1 MWYHTLQ
8 VLLVVAAIVIALGVR
23 YALIDRQADLPRF
36 HRIYL
41 LQTIPAKTLRHY
53 TVRGTWLAVLFV
65 AVGTLAL
72 CENAAPPSFYPYGR
86 FSVAQTKAQA
96 ITAPTATLV
105 HHEAYGRF
113 GVVMSEPQTH

>member
-8 VLLVVAAIVIALGVR
+8 VLLVVAAIVISLCVR
-23 YALIDRQADLPRF
+23 YALIDHQADLPRL

-53 TVRGTWLAVLFV
+53 TVRGTWLAVLLV
-65 AVGTLAL
+65 TVGTLAS
-72 CENAAPPSFYPYGR
+72 CENASQPSFHPYGR

-96 ITAPTATLV
+96 IAAPTATQV
-105 HHEAYGRF
+105 HHQVYGRF
-113 GVVMSEPQTH
+113 GVVMPEPQTH